1 MTAPPTPD
9 EMRVAEQITRDWY
22 GGTDDE
28 YASATYLSKT
38 LVAAIA
44 AALSTATA
52 RYREA
57 LQDAHVALT
66 DIAAGRGAYSADQ
79 YQFACNVIEEA
90 KATAAAAASRTA
102 AILAQTT
109 PPAATADTDKE

>member
-1 MTAPPTPD
+1 MSKTPPTPD
-9 EMRVAEQITRDWY
+9 ETRRAEEIVRRV
-22 GGTDDE
+22 
-28 YASATYLSKT
+28 YAGLDAGVTPRGNILIGE
-38 LVAAIA
+38 IA

-90 KATAAAAASRTA
+90 KATAAAAASRAGTV
-102 AILAQTT
+102 LAQTT